1 MVGKHKNTILANT
14 VYLYS
19 QFFEQNCD
27 NTRVLIVGVEDGN
40 ALCKCADLIIRKN
53 IKIFCINVESKLFDK
68 CKKNIEK
75 NGLEK
80 YIVISK
86 KTECLDNESE
96 FFDSAYIINCYTKLE
111 DTEEIT
117 SLVLDW
123 LKEGKVFYISTVL
136 EDINKKN
143 VKKLKNYK
151 IENVENSKESK
162 TNINST
168 VCGKISHSSSQSA
181 CETVSAQLSFANR
194 LSEVSHKSKS
204 ACGMVSHNKF
214 YRTCISKLL
223 KINTG
228 KKITYEDISSDLL
241 SIGAIIESFEYE
253 YTFKKYGAEIYSVY
267 TLVVANHK
275 NIE

>member
-1 MVGKHKNTILANT
+1 MVGNYKNTILANT

-27 NTRVLIVGVEDGN
+27 NARILIVGVEDGN

-53 IKIFCINVESKLFDK
+53 IKLFCINVESKLFDK

-111 DTEEIT
+111 DREEIT

-151 IENVENSKESK
+151 IENAVNSKESK
-162 TNINST
+162 TNINLT
-168 VCGKISHSSSQSA
+168 ACG
-181 CETVSAQLSFANR
+181 TVSHN
-194 LSEVSHKSKS
+194 KS
-204 ACGMVSHNKF
+204 ACGTASHHKSACGTVSHNKF

-267 TLVVANHK
+267 TLVVTNHK

>member
-1 MVGKHKNTILANT
+1 MVGNHKNTILANT
-14 VYLYS
+14 IYLYS

-27 NTRVLIVGVEDGN
+27 NARILIVGVEDGY

-53 IKIFCINVESKLFDK
+53 IKLFCINVESKLFDK

-80 YIVISK
+80 HIVISK
-86 KTECLDNESE
+86 YTQCLDNESE

-143 VKKLKNYK
+143 VKKTKKYK
-151 IENVENSKESK
+151 IKNVENNEVNKNSKEPK
-162 TNINST
+162 INVNST
-168 VCGKISHSSSQSA
+168 ACG
-181 CETVSAQLSFANR
+181 T
-194 LSEVSHKSKS
+194 VSHKSKS
-204 ACGMVSHNKF
+204 ACGTVSHNKF

-267 TLVVANHK
+267 TLVVTNHK

>member
-1 MVGKHKNTILANT
+1 MVGNYKNTILANT

-27 NTRVLIVGVEDGN
+27 NARILIVGVEDGY

-53 IKIFCINVESKLFDK
+53 IKLFCINVESKLFDK

-75 NGLEK
+75 NGLDK
-80 YIVISK
+80 HIVISK
-86 KTECLDNESE
+86 YTQCLDNESE

-117 SLVLDW
+117 SLLLDW

-151 IENVENSKESK
+151 IENVENSKESN
-162 TNINST
+162 TIVNSS
-168 VCGKISHSSSQSA
+168 VCGTVSHKKSA
-181 CETVSAQLSFANR
+181 CGTVSHKKTACGT
-194 LSEVSHKSKS
+194 VSHKSKS
-204 ACGMVSHNKF
+204 ACGTVSHNNF

-241 SIGAIIESFEYE
+241 SIGAIIESFDYE

-267 TLVVANHK
+267 TLVVTNHK